1 MIRWVCQYD
10 VILIQSIYGILHH
23 DVANI
28 NFSLVLP
35 DPILWETEK
44 GPGLAMQN
52 RILLRRSSS
61 RAVNQNQL
69 QVLVV
74 FKLLVNSMASNLS
87 N

>member
-35 DPILWETEK
+35 DPILWRQRRGRVWLCK
-44 GPGLAMQN
+44 N
-52 RILLRRSSS
+52 RILLRRASS